1 MISDVADFFTKGC
14 GRCARFDTPD
24 CSALR
29 WAEAVAA
36 LRQVCLAAGL
46 AEDLRWGHPCYR
58 HAGRNIA
65 VLGATKDGVR
75 LGLTE
80 AALLDDPQALLT
92 PAGPNTRQADTL
104 RVTSP
109 EAVARLAAALGDLL
123 AQAMRHA
130 EAGVKAPKPAHALD
144 LPDELIEALDADPAL
159 AEAFHALTPGRQRS
173 HVLALASA
181 KAPATRRVRIERL
194 RPRILA
200 GKGATEL

>member
-1 MISDVADFFTKGC
+1 
-14 GRCARFDTPD
+14 
-24 CSALR
+24 
-29 WAEAVAA
+29 
-36 LRQVCLAAGL
+36 
-46 AEDLRWGHPCYR
+46 
-58 HAGRNIA
+58 
-65 VLGATKDGVR
+65 
-75 LGLTE
+75 
-80 AALLDDPQALLT
+80 
-92 PAGPNTRQADTL
+92 
-104 RVTSP
+104 
-109 EAVARLAAALGDLL
+109 
-123 AQAMRHA
+123 MRHA